1 MEVSFGD
8 LESNCDVYYIIILF
22 LFNFR
27 KNEVYSEEDIKD
39 FKNYT
44 LANPRA
50 LLDKKIKG
58 IIDKC
63 LVCNNIHNY
72 FGVIEKFM
80 INKTDITR
88 FMYSIRLR
96 LINSIPTNNYVFYST
111 NFKYLIFIEFFEFT
125 NEIREIIYDN
135 IQKFIIK
142 YNRKDDRFNFNRK
155 RYWDILAEIL
165 RIYNEYDFNHFK
177 KLFIIL
183 ISRLNKDLIKLD
195 IDSIDRNRILNK
207 IIKTFNWTDNTNR
220 IYYSGRSDHTRCTQD
235 MTPEEW
241 SNYLL
246 GTKFTEIEFT
256 RTINAD
262 SWYGYDYELE

>member
-27 KNEVYSEEDIKD
+27 KNEVYSEEDITD

-50 LLDKKIKG
+50 LLDQKIKG

-80 INKTDITR
+80 INTTDITQL
-88 FMYSIRLR
+88 MYSTRLR

-142 YNRKDDRFNFNRK
+142 YNKKDERFNFNRK

-165 RIYNEYDFNHFK
+165 RIYNEYDFNQFK

-183 ISRLNKDLIKLD
+183 ITNLNKDLIKLD
-195 IDSIDRNRILNK
+195 IDLIDRNRILNK

-220 IYYSGRSDHTRCTQD
+220 IYYIERSEHTRCTQD

-256 RTINAD
+256 RTINEG
-262 SWYGYDYELE
+262 SCYGYDSESE